1 MSLVCKPFTLPF
13 AFLCSSQS
21 AMRPFTALWA
31 FFVLSLYWANCQA
44 AVYPKTLTLPV
55 TFRDFTPEHPDFECC
70 NSAEEKGIVK
80 STLASDGLPEY
91 TARGVCSAGRQSCGP
106 TTNGFTTH
114 GKQLFYDWYHD
125 TSGKGIKG
133 TYKRTL
139 ELQLIDEKKGIYDY
153 TNFQFFPLN
162 DLGASFPNRNEMVTG
177 KPRLF
182 EKGSF
187 SYNYNVKDQNFHFTT
202 HISATF
208 VHVAGAE
215 FTFFGD
221 DDVWVF
227 IDNKLAL
234 DLGGV
239 HSLSTGQI
247 KLDTLGLTA
256 GKNYKLDVFH
266 AERHTQHSNFKL
278 TTSMCFDTCP
288 GGPCKPLEQ
297 SCDKKSTG
305 NPCTKFVCWTEAVSK
320 KKRSVE
326 SEEQFGMEG
335 CVEVPNENGPASCW
349 IRIGG

>member
-1 MSLVCKPFTLPF
+1 MHCNKALVL
-13 AFLCSSQS
+13 LLLSV
-21 AMRPFTALWA
+21 ALT
-31 FFVLSLYWANCQA
+31 FVTCAT
-44 AVYPKTLTLPV
+44 YPKTLTLPV
-55 TFRDFTPEHPDFECC
+55 TYRDFTPDHPDFECC
-70 NSAEEKGIVK
+70 KQAEERGIVK
-80 STLASDGLPEY
+80 KQLGPDGKPVWG
-91 TARGVCSAGRQSCGP
+91 AKGVCKVQNAQCGD
-106 TTNGFTTH
+106 TANGHTTH
-114 GKQLFYDWYHD
+114 GAKYFNDWYHD
-125 TSGKGIKG
+125 TTGKGIKG

-139 ELQLIDEKKGIYDY
+139 ELKLIDEKKGIYDY

-162 DLGASFPNRNEMVTG
+162 DLGASYPDRNQMVTG

-182 EKGSF
+182 ENGKF
-187 SYNYNVKDQNFHFTT
+187 EYNYNVKNQNFHFTT

-208 VHVAGAE
+208 VHVPGAE

-227 IDNKLAL
+227 IDGKLAL

-239 HSLSTGQI
+239 HKLVKGDI
-247 KLDTLGLTA
+247 KLDSLNLTA

-335 CVEVPNENGPASCW
+335 CVEVPNPAAPASCFPTAFP
-349 IRIGG
+349 